1 MQASGGQRPDLD
13 VLPPHS
19 VPKDPLVSVILMRS
33 NNIMCDPEINSWG
46 NLYIK
51 EIRNKS

>member
-19 VPKDPLVSVILMRS
+19 VPKDPLVSVNDM
-33 NNIMCDPEINSWG
+33 MCGTVIDSRG
-46 NLYIK
+46 NLYTM
-51 EIRNKS
+51 EIYNQS